1 MTTNLIEETRKQ
13 LDQLDRELAALL
25 DKRAALAEKIGHA
38 KKESGADCVFV
49 PAREVEILSGLRDLA
64 LKNLD
69 QKSVESIFVEI
80 ISACRS
86 RQSVHSVCVL
96 GEKLG
101 WINAAAFNR
110 FGMSADFSAAENFE
124 DFIASLTQGNS
135 TCGFAAFSPQH
146 AIDHLSLLETLFSG
160 KLSIC
165 EEYNFIP
172 EFCVVSNSA
181 RDLSE
186 VHELCVTGETLQL
199 LRSYIIS
206 LSYDL
211 KIRICRSTSEAYES
225 LQSITPVAAIL
236 PAKIAGLNKEL
247 ITIKSGLK
255 ADSIGLVKFLTL
267 SARPSSDFAPGLKTT
282 LLCAMSS
289 VSGNF
294 FDATSVLQK
303 HKIKLCDVHSVRY
316 TGKPWDTI
324 LILEIM
330 VPKKEGDFADLL
342 NDLEKKCLLVKTCGF
357 YPTFR

>member
-13 LDQLDRELAALL
+13 LDQVDRELLALL
-25 DKRAALAEKIGHA
+25 DNRAALALEIGSA
-38 KKESGADCVFV
+38 RQQSGNNETFV
-49 PAREVEILSGLRDLA
+49 PTREAQIFAELKKSA

-80 ISACRS
+80 VSACRS
-86 RQSVHSVCVL
+86 RQSAHSVCVL

-101 WINAAAFNR
+101 WINAAAFSR

-124 DFIASLTQGNS
+124 DFITALTQGNS
-135 TCGFAAFSPQH
+135 SCGFAAFSPQH
-146 AIDHLSLLETLFSG
+146 AIDHLSLLETLFSS
-160 KLSIC
+160 KLSIR

-211 KIRICRSTSEAYES
+211 KIRICRSTSEAFES

-236 PAKIAGLNKEL
+236 PSKISGLNKEL
-247 ITIKSGLK
+247 ISIKTGLK

-267 SARPSSDFAPGLKTT
+267 SAQPATEYAAGLKTT

-294 FDATSVLQK
+294 FDATAVLQN
-303 HKIKLCDVHSVRY
+303 HKVRLCDVHSVRY

-324 LILEIM
+324 LILELM
-330 VPKKEGDFADLL
+330 VPEKQEDFSALVK
-342 NDLEKKCLLVKTCGF
+342 DLEKKCLLVKSCGF